1 MFVYFLNEVI
11 KACEDLG
18 AKDFQ
23 YRQTEEES
31 ENVGEADSVI
41 DMGPSGFI
49 CMLCLSS
56 FLKKLFYFEI
66 ILHSE
71 KICS

>member
-31 ENVGEADSVI
+31 ENVGEADSFI

-56 FLKKLFYFEI
+56 FFFKKSFSILK
-66 ILHSE
+66 
-71 KICS
+71 

>member
-31 ENVGEADSVI
+31 ENVGKADFFI

-56 FLKKLFYFEI
+56 FF
-66 ILHSE
+66 
-71 KICS
+71 